1 MGRFEVCS
9 VCRQHAPVHITILSA
24 IAIIGIGVAS
34 GVLSA
39 LFGVG
44 GAVLTTPGVRL
55 LGLSPI
61 LSVGST
67 IPAILPGAVTGSAR
81 FNREGLIS
89 WRIGLV
95 CGTSGA
101 AFAIAGAMVS
111 DHVNAHLLMV
121 LTAGLLLFSGIQAA
135 LPKPAS
141 LGDAPMPSGEAA
153 SRASATIVR
162 ETGPSPATA
171 ISSGRLVLV
180 GSAAG
185 FVAGLLGVGGGIV
198 LVPAFTGLL
207 HLRQKEAVASSLVAV
222 AIFSVP
228 ALVTHSILGHVDW
241 AVALLLAVGVVP
253 GARFG
258 SHLTVSASDQSLRHL
273 CGAFFVVLAIIY
285 GGSELRALL

>member
-1 MGRFEVCS
+1 
-9 VCRQHAPVHITILSA
+9 VHITVLSA
-24 IAIIGIGVAS
+24 VAIIGIGVAS

-67 IPAILPGAVTGSAR
+67 IPAILPGAVTGSVR

-95 CGTSGA
+95 CGVSGA
-101 AFAIAGAMVS
+101 AFAIAGATVS

-135 LPKPAS
+135 LPKRAS
-141 LGDAPMPSGEAA
+141 LDDAPMPSGDAA
-153 SRASATIVR
+153 STASATIVR
-162 ETGPSPATA
+162 DTGPLPATA
-171 ISSGRLVLV
+171 TGSGRLVLV

-241 AVALLLAVGVVP
+241 AVALLLAIGVVP

-273 CGAFFVVLAIIY
+273 CGAFFVVLAVIY

>member
-1 MGRFEVCS
+1 MHLS
-9 VCRQHAPVHITILSA
+9 ILTA
-24 IAIIGIGVAS
+24 LAIIGIGLAS

-44 GAVLTTPGVRL
+44 GAVLTTPGVRV

-67 IPAILPGAVTGSAR
+67 IPAILPGAVTGSVR
-81 FNREGLIS
+81 FSREGLID

-101 AFAIAGAMVS
+101 ALAIAGAEVS

-121 LTAGLLLFSGIQAA
+121 ITAGMLLFSGLQAIRPSRA
-135 LPKPAS
+135 PVGGS
-141 LGDAPMPSGEAA
+141 PMPSGDATAA
-153 SRASATIVR
+153 MPTATIVR
-162 ETGPSPATA
+162 ETGPVPATA
-171 ISSGRLVLV
+171 VTTGRLVLV
-180 GSAAG
+180 GAAAG
-185 FVAGLLGVGGGIV
+185 FVAGLLGVGGGVV
-198 LVPAFTGLL
+198 LVPLFTGLL

-228 ALVTHSILGHVDW
+228 ALITHAILGHVDW
-241 AVALLLAVGVVP
+241 PVALLLAVGVVP
-253 GARFG
+253 GARLG
-258 SHLTVSASDQSLRHL
+258 SHLTVNSSDRTLRLL
-273 CGAFFVVLAIIY
+273 CGAFFVILAVIY